1 MKHLMM
7 IFMIILC
14 LNPFNTFAEDSP
26 EALFPAVDGNGKWGY
41 INREGTFIIPPQFD
55 GAEDFRG
62 NYAVI
67 TVWPETTDESAEP
80 DSLRDCEGV
89 IDRSGRI
96 VVEPVYSFDHGYGE
110 LNWEPYPR
118 KAKEASP

>member
-41 INREGTFIIPPQFD
+41 INREGTFIIPP
-55 GAEDFRG
+55 
-62 NYAVI
+62 AV
-67 TVWPETTDESAEP
+67 
-80 DSLRDCEGV
+80 
-89 IDRSGRI
+89 
-96 VVEPVYSFDHGYGE
+96 
-110 LNWEPYPR
+110 
-118 KAKEASP
+118 